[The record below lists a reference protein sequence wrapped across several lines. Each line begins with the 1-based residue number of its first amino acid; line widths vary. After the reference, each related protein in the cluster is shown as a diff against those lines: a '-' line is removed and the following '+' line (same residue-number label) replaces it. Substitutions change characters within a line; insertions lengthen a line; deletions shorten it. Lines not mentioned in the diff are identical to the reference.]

1 MSRRL
6 LVLAAPVV
14 LAALLLGCN
23 GDDDSPSGTGTR
35 APITTENGDGT
46 PTEFELARDALYEDL
61 DGYGANIGALADPLL
76 VDVRD
81 DLLASCR
88 ALDEFAASDDVDEIC
103 TAIERAIADGDPGLI
118 ELVLN
123 ELAALPAK

>member
-23 GDDDSPSGTGTR
+23 GDSDAPNETGTQ
-35 APITTENGDGT
+35 APVTTENGNGT
-46 PTEFELARDALYEDL
+46 PTEFELARDALYQEL
-61 DGYGANIGALADPLL
+61 DSYGANIGVLPD
-76 VDVRD
+76 DVRD

-88 ALDEFAASDDVDEIC
+88 ALGEFAASDDVDNIC
-103 TAIERAIADGDPGLI
+103 TAIEQAIADGDPGLI
-118 ELVLN
+118 QLVLN
-123 ELAALPAK
+123 ELAALTAK

>member
-23 GDDDSPSGTGTR
+23 GDSDS
-35 APITTENGDGT
+35 APNAA
-46 PTEFELARDALYEDL
+46 EFELARDALFQEL
-61 DGYGANIGALADPLL
+61 DSYGANIGVLPD
-76 VDVRD
+76 DIRD
-81 DLLASCR
+81 DLLASCY
-88 ALDEFAASDDVDEIC
+88 ALDEFAAGDDVDEIC
-103 TAIERAIADGDPGLI
+103 MAIEQAIADGDPGLI

-123 ELAALPAK
+123 ELAALTAR

>member
-14 LAALLLGCN
+14 LAALILGCN
-23 GDDDSPSGTGTR
+23 GDGGDSQTPTGT
-35 APITTENGDGT
+35 AENGDGA
-46 PTEFELARDALYEDL
+46 PTEFELARDELYEEL
-61 DGYGANIGALADPLL
+61 DSYGANIGVLPD
-76 VDVRD
+76 DVRD

-123 ELAALPAK
+123 ELAALTAE

>member
-23 GDDDSPSGTGTR
+23 GGGDSP
-35 APITTENGDGT
+35 NG
-46 PTEFELARDALYEDL
+46 PNAIEFELARDALYQEL
-61 DGYGANIGALADPLL
+61 DNYGANIGFLPD
-76 VDVRD
+76 DVRD
-81 DLLASCR
+81 DLLASCH
-88 ALDEFAASDDVDEIC
+88 ALDELAASDDVDEIC

-118 ELVLN
+118 DLVLN
-123 ELAALPAK
+123 ELAALTYD

>member
-23 GDDDSPSGTGTR
+23 GDSD
-35 APITTENGDGT
+35 APNGGNDG
-46 PTEFELARDALYEDL
+46 PDAIEFELARDALYQEL
-61 DGYGANIGALADPLL
+61 DSYGANIGFLPD
-76 VDVRD
+76 DIRD

-88 ALDEFAASDDVDEIC
+88 ALDEFAAGDDVDEIC
-103 TAIERAIADGDPGLI
+103 TAIEQAIADGDPGLI

-123 ELAALPAK
+123 ELAVLTAD

>member
-6 LVLAAPVV
+6 VLLLVAPVV

-23 GDDDSPSGTGTR
+23 SDDDGPSGTSTQQ
-35 APITTENGDGT
+35 APTTTENGDGT
-46 PTEFELARDALYEDL
+46 PTEFELARDSLYQEL
-61 DGYGANIGALADPLL
+61 DGYGANIGVLPD
-76 VDVRD
+76 DIRD

-88 ALDEFAASDDVDEIC
+88 ALGEFAASDDVDEIC

-118 ELVLN
+118 EIVLN
-123 ELAALPAK
+123 ELAALTAG

>member
-14 LAALLLGCN
+14 LATVLFGCN
-23 GDDDSPSGTGTR
+23 GDSADSQRPV
-35 APITTENGDGT
+35 TTENGIGT
-46 PTEFELARDALYEDL
+46 PTEFELARDALSDEPNR
-61 DGYGANIGALADPLL
+61 YGANIGALPD
-76 VDVRD
+76 DVRD

-88 ALDEFAASDDVDEIC
+88 ALDEFAASDAVDEIC

-123 ELAALPAK
+123 ELAALTAK

>member
-6 LVLAAPVV
+6 LLLAAPVV

-23 GDDDSPSGTGTR
+23 GDGGDSPN
-35 APITTENGDGT
+35 AA
-46 PTEFELARDALYEDL
+46 EFESARDALYQEL
-61 DGYGANIGALADPLL
+61 DTYGANIGVLTD
-76 VDVRD
+76 DVRD

-103 TAIERAIADGDPGLI
+103 TAIEQAIADGDPGLI

-123 ELAALPAK
+123 ELAALSAK